1 MIDVPVKVKDALRE
15 GTYRKNYRFKV
26 LNDDGTVYQIIEN
39 SNLVKES
46 VSIDERMNSGD
57 KLKFGL
63 CEGSSLEF
71 QYFGIPNITGR
82 TIQAFIDIE
91 YDATGDYIKVDEFE
105 EGVENTVSEGGYYKV
120 YSNTPNAWTKVIVRS
135 GITTIE
141 YTPTSTATETYQDL
155 VLTSWDSLEVVWGSI
170 DPATHPVELQKMVE
184 GLQWYTIPMGFFTVE
199 KCSRQASTGIIK
211 VTAYNKLMSDYLDA
225 KANTLLMESFDNPEQ
240 TVLFKDIRNILLSD
254 YEIIEDE
261 GTPITIGRAT
271 YGAGSLHRMGSSS
284 VKFVDGYVDSPINY
298 ETYTGASS
306 LSKTVY
312 PFLCASESKAVLDAD
327 KVYKISFE
335 YDIESLEQTYYDE
348 LQRLSTISLNVDES
362 FMQRFINPSTWS
374 GYVPY
379 LGWHTYFGVGVE
391 RSNGQMEYYSTIAY
405 ENHLNNVVGSFSDL
419 TKKTF
424 TDCVAVYFFIPYT
437 FELHSTN
444 SGTSD
449 YSVSVRFYGSHNY
462 KYHGDTKQYKWYDP
476 NGVLT
481 DYQWTLDGWN
491 EVYKY
496 EYSEADKVEVIPSE
510 MGEFTLREI
519 ISASYETQCQYG
531 QLDRETDLFSGV
543 ELNNSRLYPQDTLY
557 PSTSLYPG
565 GAAASAFRSTYSKLW
580 ADEGNVRKWKYLIIT
595 YKGLDGQGNEVDK
608 TLQKTVNADGTDNYN
623 CSDNWLFRNLVWA
636 SEDVDDY
643 AEAMKAKMQNITW
656 FPFEMWAAGLPY
668 LETGDEIEIPLGEN
682 TYKSYILQRQL
693 KGIQDLQDTFIN
705 GTLDVY

>member
-1 MIDVPVKVKDALRE
+1 MIDVPVEVKDALRE
-15 GTYRKNYRFKV
+15 GTYKKYYRFVV
-26 LNDDGTVYQIIEN
+26 LNEDGTESEIGTIEN
-39 SNLVKES
+39 ENLVSES
-46 VSIDERMNSGD
+46 VSIDERMCSGD
-57 KLKFGL
+57 TLKFGL

-71 QYFGIPNITGR
+71 QYFDKPNITGKR
-82 TIQAFIDIE
+82 VQAFVDVQYLAGVVGRINASGSFTTPVDGLYVFEIKKGS
-91 YDATGDYIKVDEFE
+91 ATGLYVTFAGGGDIYIDFVL
-105 EGVENTVSEGGYYKV
+105 GQTSE
-120 YSNTPNAWTKVIVRS
+120 R
-135 GITTIE
+135 
-141 YTPTSTATETYQDL
+141 
-155 VLTSWDSLEVVWGSI
+155 LTLEVGDVVTI
-170 DPATHPVELQKMVE
+170 NDPSNDALFEVSADM
-184 GLQWYTIPMGFFTVE
+184 WDTIPMGFFDVK

-240 TVLFKDIRNILLSD
+240 TVLFKDIRNILLND

-261 GTPITIGRAT
+261 GTPITIGRAV
-271 YGAGSLHRMGSSS
+271 AGVGVMHRMGSSS

-312 PFLCASESKAVLDAD
+312 PFLVASESKAVLDAD

-449 YSVSVRFYGSHNY
+449 YSVRVTFYGSHNY

-519 ISASYETQCQYG
+519 ISASYETQCQFG
-531 QLDRETDLFSGV
+531 QLSRITDLFSGV
-543 ELNNSRLYPQDTLY
+543 ELNHSRLYPADTLY
-557 PSTSLYPG
+557 PSDSLYPS
-565 GAAASAFRSTYSKLW
+565 GAAASGFRSMYSKLW
-580 ADEGNVRKWKYLIIT
+580 ADEGNVHKWRYLIIT
-595 YKGLDGQGNEVDK
+595 YKGLDGEGNEQDY
-608 TLQKTVNADGTDNYN
+608 TLQRTVNNDGTDNYN
-623 CSDNWLFRNLVWA
+623 CSDNWLFRNLVWTA
-636 SEDVDDY
+636 EQIGEY
-643 AEAMKAKMQNITW
+643 ADAMVAKMQDVTW
-656 FPFEMWAAGLPY
+656 FPFEMWCAGLPY
-668 LETGDEIEIPLGEN
+668 IETGDEIEIPLGEH
-682 TYKSYILQRQL
+682 SYTSYVLQRQL
-693 KGIQDLQDTFIN
+693 KGIQNLQDTYIN
-705 GTLDVY
+705 GTLDIF